1 MCTRKRVNQIQTSKI
16 IIILLILGGSAGT
29 ILAVANGHTASIRDL
44 ADEIT
49 MAANDLREASQ
60 STSFDADKADEIIT
74 ELKELIKEYEEAMI
88 FAESPYPGEI
98 LLGTTPG
105 GDSTWLECLCDSRYD
120 GLFKEIRI
128 RRTGYRADYL
138 RINDIEIS
146 YMAPGGIVK
155 EIFNESGRVKLNHG
169 DVFKLA
175 LPRPMRIRRIRINI
189 NHEST
194 GLEVTG
200 IPFSSSDREPPRPV
214 VTHVEVQAFLMGK
227 TQAGQNTWLET
238 TCGNPTN
245 RAVKEILLRRANAK
259 ARFVLIKD
267 IEVTYRVGSW
277 SRKEVF
283 NKDGKFRLRPYGTYR
298 LKLPQPMHVTNIRI
312 LIENE
317 SSGLEVY
324 GVY

>member
-1 MCTRKRVNQIQTSKI
+1 MGTRRTINQIRALKI
-16 IIILLILGGSAGT
+16 IITLLILGGSAGT
-29 ILAVANGHTASIRDL
+29 ILAVANGHITSIRDL

-49 MAANDLREASQ
+49 MAAGDLKEASQ
-60 STSFDADKADEIIT
+60 SASFEADRAADIIT
-74 ELKELIKEYEEAMI
+74 ELKELIKEYEEAMV
-88 FAESPYPGEI
+88 FADSPYPGEI

-120 GLFKEIRI
+120 GMFKEIRI

-146 YMAPGGIVK
+146 YMAPGGMVK
-155 EIFNESGRVKLNHG
+155 EVFNESGRVKLYRG

-175 LPRPMRIRRIRINI
+175 LPRPMKIRRIRINI

-200 IPFSSSDREPPRPV
+200 IPFLSADREPPIPV

-245 RAVKEILLRRANAK
+245 RAVKEILLRRTSPK

-267 IEVTYRVGSW
+267 IEVTYRVGYLT
-277 SRKEVF
+277 RKEVF
-283 NKDGKFRLRPYGTYR
+283 NKGGKFRLRPLGTFR
-298 LKLPQPMHVTNIRI
+298 LKLPQPLHVTSIRI

-317 SSGLEVY
+317 TSGLEVF

>member
-1 MCTRKRVNQIQTSKI
+1 MGTGKTINQIRASKI
-16 IIILLILGGSAGT
+16 IITLLILGGSAGT
-29 ILAVANGHTASIRDL
+29 ILAVSSGHITSIRDL

-49 MAANDLREASQ
+49 LVADDLKEASQ
-60 STSFDADKADEIIT
+60 GTSFDSERADDIIT
-74 ELKELIKEYEEAMI
+74 ELKELIKEYEEAMV
-88 FAESPYPGEI
+88 FADSLYPGEI
-98 LLGTTPG
+98 LLGTTPA

-120 GLFKEIRI
+120 GMFKEIRI
-128 RRTGYRADYL
+128 RRTGNRASYL

-146 YMAPGGIVK
+146 YMAPGGVAR
-155 EIFNESGRVKLNHG
+155 EVFNESGRVKLYRD

-200 IPFSSSDREPPRPV
+200 IPVLSADKEPSKPE

-227 TQAGQNTWLET
+227 TRAGQNTWLET

-245 RAVKEILLRRANAK
+245 RAVSEILLRRTGKN

-267 IEVTYRVGSW
+267 IEVTYRVGYST
-277 SRKEVF
+277 RKEVF
-283 NKDGKFRLRPYGTYR
+283 NKDGKFRLRPLGTYR
-298 LKLPQPMHVTNIRI
+298 LKLSQPLHVTSIRI

-317 SSGLEVY
+317 TSGLEVF